1 MEKDSRVKPL
11 GRGLPA
17 FLSERLPSKGSTP
30 PLGRGLPA
38 FLSERLPSKGSTPPQ
53 WLLERNP
60 YYPTRDRDRFLDRS
74 IVSFLRLLSM
84 TRRRDTGRQDRSGFN
99 PGLMLVS
106 TLFFVILLSLSMNRF
121 FMLFA
126 AALLLSILAAARG
139 ELILRVLKVS
149 VPAAALTSLVMLP
162 SALWGN
168 ASGAVMIT
176 VKVFLSV
183 TAVKLFS
190 ETAGWGRI
198 SRVLASLR
206 APALFVLVLDLT
218 FRYVAL
224 LGGLS
229 LSMLHALKL
238 RSVGKNADKT
248 ASLSGIAGVLFL
260 KSRLMAE
267 EAYAAMECRCFTGH
281 FARGG
286 VKPRPR
292 GGVKPLGGA
301 PALRLLDAVPLAADV
316 ALALAYILTRALS

>member
-1 MEKDSRVKPL
+1 L
-11 GRGLPA
+11 
-17 FLSERLPSKGSTP
+17 ERYTHG
-30 PLGRGLPA
+30 
-38 FLSERLPSKGSTPPQ
+38 PPQ
-53 WLLERNP
+53 WLLEKGDYDP
-60 YYPTRDRDRFLDRS
+60 PPDRDRFLDRS
-74 IVSFLRLLSM
+74 IVSFLRLLSVM
-84 TRRRDTGRQDRSGFN
+84 RPKGAWRGTETRFN
-99 PGLMLVS
+99 PGV
-106 TLFFVILLSLSMNRF
+106 LFASVFVFVLLLSLSRSPF

-126 AALLLSILAAARG
+126 AALLLPILAAARG
-139 ELILRVLKVS
+139 ERILAVLKVS
-149 VPAAALTSLVMLP
+149 IPAAALTSLIMLP

-168 ASGAVMIT
+168 AGGAVTIV

-206 APALFVLVLDLT
+206 APALLVLVLDLT

-238 RSVGKNADKT
+238 RSVGRNADKT

-267 EAYAAMECRCFTGH
+267 DAYAAMECRCFTGRL
-281 FARGG
+281 AAGS
-286 VKPRPR
+286 
-292 GGVKPLGGA
+292 A
-301 PALRLLDAVPLAADV
+301 PALRIIDAVPLAADV